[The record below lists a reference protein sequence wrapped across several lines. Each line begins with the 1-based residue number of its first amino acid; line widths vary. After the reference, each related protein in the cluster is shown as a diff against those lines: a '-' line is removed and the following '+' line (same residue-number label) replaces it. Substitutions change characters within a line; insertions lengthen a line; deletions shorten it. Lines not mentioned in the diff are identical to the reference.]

1 MVRRQQPLFPGTPTG
16 PQTDLRAAG
25 LAVRL
30 PQSGTPN
37 IARANAVAPIPKL
50 GTTAGPAANALAA
63 EALAKCQAFIRAL
76 ARQAA
81 RELAAQALAPGDE

>member
-1 MVRRQQPLFPGTPTG
+1 MVRRQQPRTPGTPTG

-30 PQSGTPN
+30 PQSGTSN
-37 IARANAVAPIPKL
+37 IVPANAVAPIPKFD
-50 GTTAGPAANALAA
+50 TTTGYAPDVLAA
-63 EALAKCQAFIRAL
+63 EALAKRRAFIHAL

-81 RELAAQALAPGDE
+81 RELAARAFAAGDE

>member
-1 MVRRQQPLFPGTPTG
+1 MVRRQQPISPGTPTG
-16 PQTDLRAAG
+16 PQADLRAAG

-37 IARANAVAPIPKL
+37 IAPANAVAPIPKL
-50 GTTAGPAANALAA
+50 GTTTGHATDVLAA
-63 EALAKCQAFIRAL
+63 EALAKRRAFIHAL

-81 RELAAQALAPGDE
+81 RELAAQALAARDE

>member
-1 MVRRQQPLFPGTPTG
+1 MARRQQPISTGTPTG

-30 PQSGTPN
+30 AQSGTPN
-37 IARANAVAPIPKL
+37 ITPANAVASPPNL
-50 GTTAGPAANALAA
+50 GTTANPAADVRTA
-63 EALAKCQAFIRAL
+63 EAQAKRRAFIHAL

-81 RELAAQALAPGDE
+81 RELAAQALAARDD